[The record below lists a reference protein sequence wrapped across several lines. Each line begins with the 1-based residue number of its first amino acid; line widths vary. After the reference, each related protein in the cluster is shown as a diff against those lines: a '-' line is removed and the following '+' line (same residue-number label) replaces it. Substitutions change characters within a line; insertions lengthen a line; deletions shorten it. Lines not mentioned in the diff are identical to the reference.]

1 MRRKARFRRGGETPA
16 NSMAMGKRRSMT
28 TGHNSF
34 SLPCGALLLL
44 AALALAGCET
54 TGTGASPA
62 AQAALAGPPQPPMTH
77 SRAAQ
82 ECWMSTEKGVGSQD
96 LDKRADY
103 VTKCI
108 DEKMKSADA
117 APKS

>member
-1 MRRKARFRRGGETPA
+1 
-16 NSMAMGKRRSMT
+16 MT
-28 TGHNSF
+28 TGHKSF
-34 SLPCGALLLL
+34 SVPGGVLLLL

-54 TGTGASPA
+54 TGTGAAPA
-62 AQAALAGPPQPPMTH
+62 AQAAAAPPQEPMTH
-77 SRAAQ
+77 SRAAA
-82 ECWMSTEKGVGSQD
+82 ECWMSTEKGAGSQD

-117 APKS
+117 APRS

>member
-1 MRRKARFRRGGETPA
+1 
-16 NSMAMGKRRSMT
+16 
-28 TGHNSF
+28 
-34 SLPCGALLLL
+34 
-44 AALALAGCET
+44 
-54 TGTGASPA
+54 
-62 AQAALAGPPQPPMTH
+62 MTH
-77 SRAAQ
+77 SRAAA
-82 ECWMSTEKGVGSQD
+82 ECWMSTEKGTASQD